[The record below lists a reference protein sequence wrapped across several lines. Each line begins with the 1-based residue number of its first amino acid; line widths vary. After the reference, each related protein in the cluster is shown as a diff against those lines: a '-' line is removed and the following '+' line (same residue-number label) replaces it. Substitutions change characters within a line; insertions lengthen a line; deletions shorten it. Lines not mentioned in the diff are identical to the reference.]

1 MSVLIL
7 TSPAGAGKN
16 TIAKVWSARRERCAI
31 IDVDTVRQ
39 MLVQPHKAPWE
50 GEEGRAQQRLGVQN
64 ACALARNFAESGADV
79 VILDVLSQETL
90 TDYREALADLNPKIV
105 LLLPTWEEVQRR
117 NKMRTQY
124 LTDGEIEMIY
134 QSQVSL
140 TGPDQK
146 IDNTDLSPEEVA
158 SQIDEMKIKD

>member
-1 MSVLIL
+1 MNILVL

-16 TIAKVWSARRERCAI
+16 TVAKVLAAQRERCAV
-31 IDVDTVRQ
+31 IDVDVVRQ
-39 MLVQPHKAPWE
+39 MLVKPHKAPWE
-50 GEEGRAQQRLGVQN
+50 GEEGLAQQRLGVRN
-64 ACALARNFAESGADV
+64 ACALARNFVLSGTDV

-90 TDYREALADLNPKIV
+90 TAYREALAGLNPKIV

-134 QSQVSL
+134 QSQAVLRGS
-140 TGPDQK
+140 DQQ
-146 IDNTDLSPEEVA
+146 IDNTNLSPQEVA
-158 SQIDEMKIKD
+158 DQLDKLELKD